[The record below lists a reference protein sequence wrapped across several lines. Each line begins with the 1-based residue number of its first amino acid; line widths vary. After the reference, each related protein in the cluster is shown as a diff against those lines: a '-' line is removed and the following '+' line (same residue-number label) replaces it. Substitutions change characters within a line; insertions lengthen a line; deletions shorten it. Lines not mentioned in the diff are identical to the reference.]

1 MPERKT
7 LSLCHFDF
15 SVEVFARKNDH
26 RILDIIEA
34 MDCDAIVPEAT
45 RNHNAC
51 GAGAIAATMG
61 AVEQL
66 GATEAKIL
74 GYTNSYEIM
83 HGKSESVDDTTVGY
97 ASVVFA

>member
-1 MPERKT
+1 
-7 LSLCHFDF
+7 
-15 SVEVFARKNDH
+15 
-26 RILDIIEA
+26 
-34 MDCDAIVPEAT
+34 MDCEEIVPEAT
-45 RNHNAC
+45 ANRNAC

-83 HGKSESVDDTTVGY
+83 HGTSDSADDTTVGY
-97 ASVVFA
+97 ASVIFA